1 MTDATQTSSPPA
13 EHHPPHPSIG
23 QYWKIAAL
31 LAVLTAIEVALFYI
45 DEALGLGGINVVLLI
60 ILSLLK
66 FVIVVGWF
74 MHLRFERPL
83 LNRFFAGG
91 FILAIL
97 LYAVVLGALGVLVIR
112 GA

>member
-1 MTDATQTSSPPA
+1 MA
-13 EHHPPHPSIG
+13 EHSQHPPHPTIG

-45 DEALGLGGINVVLLI
+45 DEALELGGINVALLLI
-60 ILSLLK
+60 LALLK

-91 FILAIL
+91 FILAMS
-97 LYAVVLGALGVLVIR
+97 LYMVVLAALGVIVIR
-112 GA
+112 GG